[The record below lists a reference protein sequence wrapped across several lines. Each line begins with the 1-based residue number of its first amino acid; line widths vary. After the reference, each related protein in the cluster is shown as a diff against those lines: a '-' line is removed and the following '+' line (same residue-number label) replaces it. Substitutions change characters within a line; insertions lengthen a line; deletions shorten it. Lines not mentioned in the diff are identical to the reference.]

1 MTMRNFICPESEERC
16 CDRRCKKDYC
26 YEEKRREVEE
36 KGLESRI
43 REKQI
48 DEILEKIGPEI
59 LEKIG
64 PEAKD
69 WSDEQW
75 NAFVKEAVKEAAKQ
89 QKQRR
94 RS

>member
-16 CDRRCKKDYC
+16 RDPRCKKDHC

-43 REKQI
+43 REKRLL
-48 DEILEKIGPEI
+48 DEMLEKFGSII

-75 NAFVKEAVKEAAKQ
+75 KAFVKEMAKEAAKR
-89 QKQRR
+89 QK
-94 RS
+94 